1 MSKDLLKNVTSNR
14 LIKEMVGKN
23 SQHQQNYFLAG
34 KAIGISTYW
43 VNDFHPTALN
53 FAAYLSPKVTLAEQ
67 NQFFY
72 QMIRDIEQVACKK
85 QKKALITYDYAPQL
99 VFNTLAKDNG
109 FHLIRTT
116 VMPKMPLTSA
126 LDQTKAIKIASDFEL
141 LSLTALKKCPEQ
153 LAELTQQSYIDYKE
167 NHWANP
173 VADLSLEKWQDV
185 IYADQ
190 LLDAPLALK
199 VKDKLAAYC
208 FTFEDHPHELTWGWM
223 GATNPEQLDF
233 LQQRQLSWAQEKYQT
248 LTGEF
253 DSTDKLATRTY
264 RNYAFELC
272 PVYETYLK
280 KLR

>member
-1 MSKDLLKNVTSNR
+1 MSKDLLKNVAADR
-14 LIKEMVGKN
+14 MIKEMVGKF

-34 KAIGISTYW
+34 KTIGTSTYW
-43 VNDFHPTALN
+43 INDFHPTALN
-53 FAAYLSPKVTLAEQ
+53 FAAYLSPQVALAEQ
-67 NQFFY
+67 ERLFQ
-72 QMIRDIEQVACKK
+72 QMIKELEQVARKM

-116 VMPKMPLTSA
+116 VMPKMPLSSA

-141 LSLTALKKCPEQ
+141 ISLTALKKCPEQ
-153 LAELTQQSYIDYKE
+153 LAELTRQSYADYQE
-167 NHWANP
+167 NHRANP
-173 VADLSLEKWQDV
+173 VADLSLEKWQEV

-190 LLDAPLALK
+190 LLDAPLVLR
-199 VKDKLAAYC
+199 VKNQLAAYC

-223 GATNPEQLDF
+223 GAVKPELLDF
-233 LQQRQLSWAQEKYQT
+233 LQQRQLSWAQAKYQT

-280 KLR
+280 NV

>member
-1 MSKDLLKNVTSNR
+1 MSEDLLKNVVADR
-14 LIKEMVGKN
+14 MIKEMMGKF

-34 KAIGISTYW
+34 KKIGTSTYW
-43 VNDFHPTALN
+43 INDFHPTALN
-53 FAAYLSPKVTLAEQ
+53 FAAYLSPKITLAEQ
-67 NQFFY
+67 NQFFN
-72 QMIRDIEQVACKK
+72 QMITDIEQVARKK

-99 VFNTLAKDNG
+99 VFNTLATDNG

-116 VMPKMPLTSA
+116 VMPKMSLAKA
-126 LDQTKAIKIASDFEL
+126 LEQTKAIKIASDFEL

-153 LAELTQQSYIDYKE
+153 LTELAQQSYIDYQE
-167 NHWANP
+167 NHRANP
-173 VADLSLEKWQDV
+173 VADLSLEEWQEV

-190 LLDAPLALK
+190 LLDAPLALR
-199 VKDKLAAYC
+199 VKNQLAAYC

-223 GATNPEQLDF
+223 GAVKPELLEF

-280 KLR
+280 KL